1 MNENMAMPV
10 ELREIT
16 AETVRTIC
24 GLEVAEEQRENV
36 APVAI
41 SIAQAHFEPRAT
53 FRAIYAGDE
62 PVGFMLWRDD
72 DKPNTAYLWRF
83 MVDRRHQGK
92 GYGRMMLQQLIE
104 SAQQQNYHLLIGGID
119 ASNSG
124 SIALH
129 QKLGFV
135 HSGTITQAGFK
146 FGRWLDLAFYQLTL
160 NTPTEPADG

>member
-1 MNENMAMPV
+1 MPV

-16 AETVRTIC
+16 AATVRAIC

-72 DKPNTAYLWRF
+72 DKPSTAYLWRF

-92 GYGRMMLQQLIE
+92 GYGRDALEQVFAMLKAQGFTTL
-104 SAQQQNYHLLIGGID
+104 SASVVRGEH
-119 ASNSG
+119 SP
-124 SIALH
+124 
-129 QKLGFV
+129 LGFYL
-135 HSGTITQAGFK
+135 SIGFIEANEVTST
-146 FGRWLDLAFYQLTL
+146 GEWLILKSL
-160 NTPTEPADG
+160 

>member
-1 MNENMAMPV
+1 MPV

-92 GYGRMMLQQLIE
+92 GYGRAALEQVFAMLKAQGVTKL
-104 SAQQQNYHLLIGGID
+104 SASVVRGEH
-119 ASNSG
+119 SP
-124 SIALH
+124 
-129 QKLGFV
+129 LGFYL
-135 HSGTITQAGFK
+135 SIGFIEANEVTST
-146 FGRWLDLAFYQLTL
+146 GEWLILKSL
-160 NTPTEPADG
+160 

>member
-1 MNENMAMPV
+1 MTV

-16 AETVRTIC
+16 ATTVRTIC
-24 GLEVAEEQRENV
+24 GLEVAEEQSDYV

-72 DKPNTAYLWRF
+72 KPGTAYLWRF

-92 GYGRMMLQQLIE
+92 GYGRAALAQLFGMLKAQGLTTL
-104 SAQQQNYHLLIGGID
+104 SASVVRGEH
-119 ASNSG
+119 SP
-124 SIALH
+124 
-129 QKLGFV
+129 LGFYLSIGFIEANEV
-135 HSGTITQAGFK
+135 TSSGE
-146 FGRWLDLAFYQLTL
+146 WLILKSL
-160 NTPTEPADG
+160 

>member
-1 MNENMAMPV
+1 MPV

-83 MVDRRHQGK
+83 MIDRRHQGK
-92 GYGRMMLQQLIE
+92 GYGRDALEQVFAMLKAQGVTKL
-104 SAQQQNYHLLIGGID
+104 SASVVRGEH
-119 ASNSG
+119 SP
-124 SIALH
+124 
-129 QKLGFV
+129 LGFYL
-135 HSGTITQAGFK
+135 SIGFIEANEVTST
-146 FGRWLDLAFYQLTL
+146 GEWLILKSL
-160 NTPTEPADG
+160 

>member
-1 MNENMAMPV
+1 MPV

-83 MVDRRHQGK
+83 MIDRRHQGK
-92 GYGRMMLQQLIE
+92 GYGRDALEQVFAMLKTHGVTTL
-104 SAQQQNYHLLIGGID
+104 SASVVRGEH
-119 ASNSG
+119 SP
-124 SIALH
+124 
-129 QKLGFV
+129 LGFYL
-135 HSGTITQAGFK
+135 SIGFIEANQVTST
-146 FGRWLDLAFYQLTL
+146 GEWLILKSL
-160 NTPTEPADG
+160 

>member
-1 MNENMAMPV
+1 MPV

-92 GYGRMMLQQLIE
+92 GYGRDALEQVFAMLKAQGVTKL
-104 SAQQQNYHLLIGGID
+104 SASVVRGEH
-119 ASNSG
+119 SP
-124 SIALH
+124 
-129 QKLGFV
+129 LGFYL
-135 HSGTITQAGFK
+135 SIGFIEANEVTST
-146 FGRWLDLAFYQLTL
+146 GEWLILKSL
-160 NTPTEPADG
+160 

>member
-1 MNENMAMPV
+1 MPV

-72 DKPNTAYLWRF
+72 DKPNTAYLWRV

-92 GYGRMMLQQLIE
+92 GYGRDALEQVFAMLKAQGVTKL
-104 SAQQQNYHLLIGGID
+104 SASVVRGEH
-119 ASNSG
+119 SP
-124 SIALH
+124 
-129 QKLGFV
+129 LGFYL
-135 HSGTITQAGFK
+135 SIGFIEANEVTST
-146 FGRWLDLAFYQLTL
+146 GEWLILKSL
-160 NTPTEPADG
+160 